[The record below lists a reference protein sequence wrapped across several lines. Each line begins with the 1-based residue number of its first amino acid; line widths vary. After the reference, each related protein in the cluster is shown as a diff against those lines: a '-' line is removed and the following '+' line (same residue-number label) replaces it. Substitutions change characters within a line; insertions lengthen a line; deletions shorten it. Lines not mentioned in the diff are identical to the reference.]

1 MGAVAEHFNFG
12 SSLEVSLQN
21 ISTLAAK
28 NTQFSVKMLP
38 KLIFSVE
45 LAAEPE
51 IFCNGV

>member
-1 MGAVAEHFNFG
+1 VGVVAEYFNFG
-12 SSLEVSLQN
+12 SYLWASLQN

-28 NTQFSVKMLP
+28 NTQFSAKTLP